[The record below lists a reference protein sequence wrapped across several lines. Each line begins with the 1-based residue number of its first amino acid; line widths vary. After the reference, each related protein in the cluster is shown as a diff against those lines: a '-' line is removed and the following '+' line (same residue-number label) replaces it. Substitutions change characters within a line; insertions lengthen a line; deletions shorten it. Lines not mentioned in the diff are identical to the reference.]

1 MNITEIRK
9 DFPILSQKIYG
20 HDLVYF
26 DNAATTQKPQCVL
39 DSIIK
44 FYTVYNSNIHRGV
57 HYLSEKATEIYEAA
71 RLKVKDF
78 INARSR
84 TEIVFTK
91 GSTEAINTLAY
102 SFSQRFINP
111 GDELIISEM
120 EHHSNIVPW

>member
-1 MNITEIRK
+1 MNINDIRK
-9 DFPILSQKIYG
+9 DFPILNQKIYG

-39 DSIIK
+39 DSIMK
-44 FYTVYNSNIHRGV
+44 FYTQYNSNIHRGV
-57 HYLSEKATEIYEAA
+57 HFLSEKATEIYEAA

-78 INARSR
+78 INAKSR
-84 TEIVFTK
+84 TEIIFTK

-102 SFSQRFINP
+102 SFSQRYINA

-120 EHHSNIVPW
+120 